1 MSSIPTAS
9 SDSFEKVPSSDSF
22 RRERRRLSQAR
33 HRENVAES
41 YRQLRSLL
49 PVKQTNK
56 LYNVRYNKTVLLEKA
71 REYVHHLEA
80 TLKTLIQEKNGQSS
94 TSCIYFR
101 PSYRKLHN
109 NKHVYSRNQPVT
121 LREIR
126 EDFARNFAL
135 HKPISSYE
143 HRGTPVF
150 KTADV
155 TATYETEDDD
165 VIDVIHNPHN
175 RKRLLCNA
183 ETPHIRPNIYN
194 NTKISNLP
202 APSNSW
208 SSKRMCHVI
217 MPSSMATSSSMATKA
232 NSSTAATSTASR
244 TIIISKLKPIKTS
257 QPIVNSLQTI
267 VTSVTQPNI
276 VASKPAVISSASQLM
291 KKEHIV
297 FAGEEKHEECSED
310 LGFVSQ
316 DTYDECTYQCSK
328 TQFPESQEKKSHD
341 FKTEGLLFS
350 DYDPQLGSLSVKT
363 EESQEERLPK
373 AKKFRDPIT
382 CHYLDHQE
390 FDNDLHCQEYFHD
403 EESQFEVEHSQCKD
417 IQLQCSK
424 FQENQSLYFSSP
436 NQTFPKALCLV
447 SKDLQSNKNEYQAQ
461 NLASEENIFEGS
473 QASEFE
479 GFYPD
484 SYFMDCRS
492 QDFFSENIP
501 CSQNKNFQES
511 QFPLKSKISDSVP
524 EITKISATKSIGK
537 CAEIAHC
544 SYDWWKVKM

>member
-1 MSSIPTAS
+1 MSSIPTTS

-80 TLKTLIQEKNGQSS
+80 TLKTLLQEKNSQSS

-109 NKHVYSRNQPVT
+109 NKHIYSRNQPVT

-126 EDFARNFAL
+126 EDFSRNFAL

-155 TATYETEDDD
+155 TATCEAEDDD
-165 VIDVIHNPHN
+165 VIDMIHNPHN

-202 APSNSW
+202 APSNTW

-217 MPSSMATSSSMATKA
+217 MPSSMATSSSMTTKG
-232 NSSTAATSTASR
+232 SISLAATPTSSR
-244 TIIISKLKPIKTS
+244 TIIISKLKPIKAA
-257 QPIVNSLQTI
+257 QPIANNLKTI
-267 VTSVTQPNI
+267 VTSVTQPSMI
-276 VASKPAVISSASQLM
+276 ASKSTVTSSASQLM
-291 KKEHIV
+291 KKENIV

-316 DTYDECTYQCSK
+316 STYDECTSQGNK
-328 TQFPESQEKKSHD
+328 TQYSESQETVSQD
-341 FKTEGLLFS
+341 LKTQGLLFS
-350 DYDPQLGSLSVKT
+350 DYDPQLGGLSVKI
-363 EESQEERLPK
+363 EESQEESPSK
-373 AKKFRDPIT
+373 VQNFSDHT
-382 CHYLDHQE
+382 TTHYLEDQK
-390 FDNDLHCQEYFHD
+390 FDNDLQSFNYFHIQ
-403 EESQFEVEHSQCKD
+403 ESQFELENSQCKD

-424 FQENQSLYFSSP
+424 FQESQSEYFSSP
-436 NQTFPKALCLV
+436 SQTFPKAICLV
-447 SKDLQSNKNEYQAQ
+447 SKDRQSNKNEIQ
-461 NLASEENIFEGS
+461 EDDFEGPK
-473 QASEFE
+473 ASEFE

-484 SYFMDCRS
+484 PYLTDCKS
-492 QDFFSENIP
+492 QDFLSESSL
-501 CSQNKNFQES
+501 CSQEKHFQKPQSPFEYKN
-511 QFPLKSKISDSVP
+511 LDSIP
-524 EITKISATKSIGK
+524 EVDQISATKSIGK
-537 CAEIAHC
+537 CLEMAHC
-544 SYDWWKVKM
+544 SYDWWKVKI

>member
-1 MSSIPTAS
+1 MSSIPTTS

-80 TLKTLIQEKNGQSS
+80 TLKTLIQEKNSQSS

-150 KTADV
+150 KTADI
-155 TATYETEDDD
+155 TATCEAEDDD
-165 VIDVIHNPHN
+165 VIDMIHNPHN

-217 MPSSMATSSSMATKA
+217 MPSSMATSSSMTTKA
-232 NSSTAATSTASR
+232 NISLAATPTSSR
-244 TIIISKLKPIKTS
+244 TIIISKLKPIKTT
-257 QPIVNSLQTI
+257 QPIANNLQTI
-267 VTSVTQPNI
+267 VTSVTQNSTI
-276 VASKPAVISSASQLM
+276 ALKSTVTSSASQLM
-291 KKEHIV
+291 KKEKIV

-316 DTYDECTYQCSK
+316 STYDECTSQGNKAQYSESKETVSQDLK
-328 TQFPESQEKKSHD
+328 TQ
-341 FKTEGLLFS
+341 GLLFS
-350 DYDPQLGSLSVKT
+350 DYDPQLGGLSVKI
-363 EESQEERLPK
+363 EELQEERLSK
-373 AKKFRDPIT
+373 AQNLRDHIT
-382 CHYLDHQE
+382 SHYLDNQQ
-390 FDNDLHCQEYFHD
+390 FDSDLQSLDYFHVQ
-403 EESQFEVEHSQCKD
+403 ESQTGVENSQCKD
-417 IQLQCSK
+417 IELQCSK
-424 FQENQSLYFSSP
+424 FQESESECFSSP
-436 NQTFPKALCLV
+436 GQTFPKALCLV
-447 SKDLQSNKNEYQAQ
+447 SKDRQLNENELQ
-461 NLASEENIFEGS
+461 ENIFDGS
-473 QASEFE
+473 KASEFE
-479 GFYPD
+479 GFYSDP
-484 SYFMDCRS
+484 YFMDCKS
-492 QDFFSENIP
+492 QDFLSENSFCTQEKHFQDPKSPLEFKILDNIP
-501 CSQNKNFQES
+501 EVDQ
-511 QFPLKSKISDSVP
+511 
-524 EITKISATKSIGK
+524 ISATKSIVNRS
-537 CAEIAHC
+537 EIAHC
-544 SYDWWKVKM
+544 SYDWWKVKI